1 MGLSRRDCNKS
12 AVVGGHS
19 TSSRWNSSAGTDAGV
34 DTTDNKF
41 RDDLLTEPL
50 NIQRQ
55 VAKNGGYVPIPDVPG
70 HGAEPNREFL
80 EHFALEV

>member
-1 MGLSRRDCNKS
+1 MLEF
-12 AVVGGHS
+12 
-19 TSSRWNSSAGTDAGV
+19 

-50 NIQRQ
+50 YIQHQ
-55 VAKNGGYVPIPDVPG
+55 FAKNGGHVPIPDVPG

-80 EHFALEV
+80 EHFAQEDKSAGEVNKQISGGCLLYTSPIPRDS

>member
-1 MGLSRRDCNKS
+1 MLEF
-12 AVVGGHS
+12 
-19 TSSRWNSSAGTDAGV
+19 

-41 RDDLLTEPL
+41 RDDLLTQPL